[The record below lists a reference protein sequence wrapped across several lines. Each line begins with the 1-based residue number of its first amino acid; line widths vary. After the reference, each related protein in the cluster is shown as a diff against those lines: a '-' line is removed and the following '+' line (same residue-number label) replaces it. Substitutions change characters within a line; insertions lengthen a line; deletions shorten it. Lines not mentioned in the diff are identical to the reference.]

1 VIDVLKLA
9 ILYLLL
15 CMHTLHCTIHI
26 HTQQMLA
33 RVGTAQY
40 PSLPARTGVSIIKN
54 ISGPIELTYGSV
66 LFHLPGILLARC
78 TSSRQ
83 MLMHSIV
90 QQSGSGLGS
99 TLGGTRVKER

>member
-1 VIDVLKLA
+1 
-9 ILYLLL
+9 
-15 CMHTLHCTIHI
+15 
-26 HTQQMLA
+26 MLP

-40 PSLPARTGVSIIKN
+40 PALPARTGVSIIKN

-66 LFHLPGILLARC
+66 LFHLPDILLARC

-90 QQSGSGLGS
+90 QQSGSALGS
-99 TLGGTRVKER
+99 ALTGNNRGKERCVTFKQNSV

>member
-1 VIDVLKLA
+1 
-9 ILYLLL
+9 
-15 CMHTLHCTIHI
+15 
-26 HTQQMLA
+26 MLA

-40 PSLPARTGVSIIKN
+40 PALPARTGVSIIKN

-66 LFHLPGILLARC
+66 LFHLPDILLARC

-99 TLGGTRVKER
+99 ALTGNNRVKERCVTLAQNDFVSLVMMLSCNAM